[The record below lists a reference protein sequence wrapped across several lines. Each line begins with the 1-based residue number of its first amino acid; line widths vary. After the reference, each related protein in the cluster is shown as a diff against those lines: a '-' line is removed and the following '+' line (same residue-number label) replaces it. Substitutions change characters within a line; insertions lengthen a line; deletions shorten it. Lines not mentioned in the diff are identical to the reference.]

1 MSTLRRKLPSAS
13 SLFVF
18 EAAARCGSFTRAA
31 DELCVSQPAVSRML
45 SRLEEHL
52 GVQLFERVRGGARLT
67 ESGSLLYR
75 RVQEGFS
82 TIEAAISEIEARATG
97 IETVTLSVSTA
108 FTTHWLMPR
117 MSRFSQ
123 RFPSVDMRYQL
134 MSGRIGGPLVDVDL
148 GMRYVDETS
157 LKPSDIEVYPEIT
170 LPVCTPAY
178 LTGVVQAPRAKTLP
192 TLINM
197 DTQERSWTAPFT
209 EPGRPENALV
219 FSDYA
224 VVVQAALLGQGIA
237 LGWLNV
243 VSHCLAQGQL
253 LPATDGLRVTHR
265 RCCLVVPG
273 SRPLRPVV
281 EQVRRWIIEEM
292 RADLVQ
298 VDDLYPHLG
307 LAKYLQSGDISIAEH
322 TE

>member
-1 MSTLRRKLPSAS
+1 MSNLRRKLPSSS

-52 GVQLFERVRGGARLT
+52 GVQLFERTRGGARLT
-67 ESGSLLYR
+67 ESGSILYR

-82 TIEAAISEIEARATG
+82 TIESAISEIESRATG

-123 RFPSVDMRYQL
+123 RFPTVDMRYQL

-148 GMRYVDETS
+148 GMRYIESGDLKATETMV
-157 LKPSDIEVYPEIT
+157 LPEIT
-170 LPVCTPAY
+170 LPVCEPQY
-178 LTGVVQAPRAKTLP
+178 LRQVLHGTGKKIPP
-192 TLINM
+192 TLICM
-197 DTQERSWTAPFT
+197 DSQDRSWAQNFGAS
-209 EPGRPENALV
+209 ERAENALI

-224 VVVQAALLGQGIA
+224 VVVQAALLGQGVA

-243 VSHCLAQGQL
+243 VSNSLSKGEL
-253 LPATDGLRVTHR
+253 VPAADQVRVGSR
-265 RCCLVVPG
+265 RCCLVTPAN
-273 SRPLRPVV
+273 RPVRPVV
-281 EQVRRWIIEEM
+281 ESVRDWIIAEM
-292 RADLVQ
+292 HADIAQ
-298 VDDLYPHLG
+298 VDGLYPNLG
-307 LAKYLQSGDISIAEH
+307 LAALVKAGA
-322 TE
+322 

>member
-1 MSTLRRKLPSAS
+1 MSNLRRKLPSSS

-52 GVQLFERVRGGARLT
+52 GVQLFERTRGGARLT
-67 ESGSLLYR
+67 ESGSILYR

-82 TIEAAISEIEARATG
+82 TIESAISEIESRATG

-123 RFPSVDMRYQL
+123 RFPTVDMRYQL

-148 GMRYVDETS
+148 GMRYIESGS
-157 LKPSDIEVYPEIT
+157 LKATDTLALPEIT
-170 LPVCTPAY
+170 LPVCDPQY
-178 LTGVVQAPRAKTLP
+178 LKQVLQDTGKKQLP
-192 TLINM
+192 TLICM
-197 DTQERSWTAPFT
+197 DSQDRSWAQDFGAS
-209 EPGRPENALV
+209 ERMENALM

-224 VVVQAALLGQGIA
+224 VVVQAALLGQGVA
-237 LGWLNV
+237 LGWLSV
-243 VSHCLAQGQL
+243 VSNSLSKGEL
-253 LPATDGLRVTHR
+253 VPAADQVRVSSR
-265 RCCLVVPG
+265 RCCLVTPAN
-273 SRPLRPVV
+273 RPVRPVV
-281 EQVRRWIIEEM
+281 ENVRDWIIEEM
-292 RADLVQ
+292 HADIAK
-298 VDDLYPHLG
+298 VDALYPHLG
-307 LAKYLQSGDISIAEH
+307 LAALLA
-322 TE
+322 

>member
-1 MSTLRRKLPSAS
+1 MSNLRRKLPSSS

-67 ESGSLLYR
+67 ESGSILYR

-82 TIEAAISEIEARATG
+82 TIESAISEIEARATG

-123 RFPSVDMRYQL
+123 RFPTVDMRYQL

-148 GMRYVDETS
+148 GMRYLEAGS
-157 LKPSDIEVYPEIT
+157 LKATDTLVIPEIT
-170 LPVCTPAY
+170 LPVCNAQY
-178 LTGVVQAPRAKTLP
+178 LADVVRGKGKHQVP
-192 TLINM
+192 TLISM
-197 DTQERSWTAPFT
+197 DNQDRAWAADFET
-209 EPGRPENALV
+209 PGRADNALV

-224 VVVQAALLGQGIA
+224 VVVQAALLGQGMA

-243 VSHCLAQGQL
+243 VSNSLCKGELV
-253 LPATDGLRVTHR
+253 PATDTLRVHSR
-265 RCCLVVPG
+265 RCCLVVPAN
-273 SRPLRPVV
+273 RPVRPVV
-281 EQVRRWIIEEM
+281 ESVRDWIIEEM
-292 RADLVQ
+292 REDMLRIDA
-298 VDDLYPHLG
+298 LYPDLRL
-307 LAKYLQSGDISIAEH
+307 LATLQSTH
-322 TE
+322 

>member
-1 MSTLRRKLPSAS
+1 MSTLRRKLPSSS

-67 ESGSLLYR
+67 ESGSILYR

-82 TIEAAISEIEARATG
+82 TIESAISEIEARATG

-123 RFPSVDMRYQL
+123 RFPTVDMRYQL

-148 GMRYVDETS
+148 GMRYLDVGS
-157 LKPSDIEVYPEIT
+157 LKPTESLVIPEIT
-170 LPVCTPAY
+170 LPVCNPQY
-178 LTGVVQAPRAKTLP
+178 LGDVLLGKGKKRTP
-192 TLINM
+192 TLISM
-197 DTQERSWTAPFT
+197 DNQEREWASAFETA
-209 EPGRPENALV
+209 GRTVNTLV

-224 VVVQAALLGQGIA
+224 VVVQAALLGQGMA

-243 VSHCLAQGQL
+243 ISNSLCKGELV
-253 LPATDGLRVTHR
+253 PAVDVCRVTSR
-265 RCCLVVPG
+265 RCCLVVPAN
-273 SRPLRPVV
+273 RPVRPVV
-281 EQVRRWIIEEM
+281 ENVRDWIIEEM
-292 RADLVQ
+292 HADMLKI
-298 VDDLYPHLG
+298 DALYPHLG
-307 LAKYLQSGDISIAEH
+307 LASILESH
-322 TE
+322 R

>member
-1 MSTLRRKLPSAS
+1 MSTLRRKLPSSS

-67 ESGSLLYR
+67 ESGSILYR

-82 TIEAAISEIEARATG
+82 TIESAISEIEARATG

-123 RFPSVDMRYQL
+123 RFPTVDMRYQL

-148 GMRYVDETS
+148 GMRYLDVGS
-157 LKPSDIEVYPEIT
+157 LKPTESLVIPEIT
-170 LPVCTPAY
+170 LPVCNPQY
-178 LTGVVQAPRAKTLP
+178 LGDVLLGKGKKRTP
-192 TLINM
+192 TLISM
-197 DTQERSWTAPFT
+197 DNQEREWASAFETT
-209 EPGRPENALV
+209 GRTVNTLV

-224 VVVQAALLGQGIA
+224 VVVQAALLGQGMA

-243 VSHCLAQGQL
+243 ISNSLCKGELV
-253 LPATDGLRVTHR
+253 PAVDACRVTSR
-265 RCCLVVPG
+265 RCCLVVPAN
-273 SRPLRPVV
+273 RPVRPVV
-281 EQVRRWIIEEM
+281 ENVRDWIIEEM
-292 RADLVQ
+292 HADMLKI
-298 VDDLYPHLG
+298 DALYPHLG
-307 LAKYLQSGDISIAEH
+307 LASILESYR
-322 TE
+322 

>member
-1 MSTLRRKLPSAS
+1 MTNLRRKLPSSS

-82 TIEAAISEIEARATG
+82 TIESAISEIEARATG

-123 RFPSVDMRYQL
+123 RFPTVDMRYQL
-134 MSGRIGGPLVDVDL
+134 MSGKIGGPLVDVDL
-148 GMRYVDETS
+148 GMRYLEPGS
-157 LKPSDIEVYPEIT
+157 LQAADYRVMPEMT

-178 LTGVVQAPRAKTLP
+178 LASVARDNPQKRPL
-192 TLINM
+192 TLISM
-197 DTQERSWTAPFT
+197 DTQDRGWAAALEAG
-209 EPGRPENALV
+209 GRAENSLV

-224 VVVQAALLGQGIA
+224 VVVQAALLGQGMA

-243 VSHCLAQGQL
+243 VSNSLRKGEL
-253 LPATDGLRVTHR
+253 VPAADALKVHGRQ
-265 RCCLVVPG
+265 CCLVVPG
-273 SRPLRPVV
+273 HRPARPIV
-281 EQVRRWIIEEM
+281 EQIRDWIIEEM
-292 RADLVQ
+292 HEELLGIDAM
-298 VDDLYPHLG
+298 YPHLG
-307 LAKYLQSGDISIAEH
+307 LAATRDQGR
-322 TE
+322 

>member
-1 MSTLRRKLPSAS
+1 MSNLRRKLPSSS

-67 ESGSLLYR
+67 ESGSILFR

-82 TIEAAISEIEARATG
+82 TIESAISEIEARATG

-108 FTTHWLMPR
+108 FTTHWLIPR
-117 MSRFSQ
+117 MRRFSE
-123 RFPSVDMRYQL
+123 RFPTVDMRYQL

-148 GMRYVDETS
+148 GMRFLEAGS
-157 LKPSDIEVYPEIT
+157 LKATDSMVVPEIV
-170 LPVCTPAY
+170 LPLCNPQY
-178 LTGVVQAPRAKTLP
+178 LADVVQGKGKKHLP
-192 TLINM
+192 TLISM
-197 DTQERSWTAPFT
+197 DNQDRGWAADFET
-209 EPGRPENALV
+209 PGRADNALV

-243 VSHCLAQGQL
+243 VSNSLCKGELV
-253 LPATDGLRVTHR
+253 PASNGVRVLSR

-273 SRPLRPVV
+273 NRPVSPVV
-281 EQVRRWIIEEM
+281 EQVRDWIIEEM
-292 RADLVQ
+292 RADLRAI
-298 VDDLYPHLG
+298 DALYPHLG
-307 LAKYLQSGDISIAEH
+307 LAAVLES
-322 TE
+322 TR

>member
-1 MSTLRRKLPSAS
+1 MSNLRRKLPSSS

-67 ESGSLLYR
+67 ESGSILYR

-82 TIEAAISEIEARATG
+82 VIESAISEIESRATG

-123 RFPSVDMRYQL
+123 DFPGVDIRYQL

-148 GMRYVDETS
+148 GMRYIEEKS
-157 LKPSDIEVYPEIT
+157 LKATDIMVSAEIT
-170 LPVCTPAY
+170 LPVCNPQY
-178 LTGVVQAPRAKTLP
+178 LNKIRSATGKTCVP
-192 TLINM
+192 TLISM
-197 DTQERSWTAPFT
+197 DNQDRSWADEFAGA
-209 EPGRPENALV
+209 GRADNALV

-224 VVVQAALLGQGIA
+224 LVVQAALLGQGMA

-243 VSHCLAQGQL
+243 VSNCLLKGEL
-253 LPATDGLRVTHR
+253 VPASTTLQVTSR
-265 RCCLVVPG
+265 RCCLVTPPH
-273 SRPLRPVV
+273 RPVRPVV
-281 EQVRRWIIEEM
+281 ENVRDWIIKEM
-292 RADLVQ
+292 RADVAQ
-298 VDDLYPHLG
+298 VDTLYPDLRLAALTLG
-307 LAKYLQSGDISIAEH
+307 GD
-322 TE
+322 

>member
-1 MSTLRRKLPSAS
+1 MSNLRRKLPSSS

-67 ESGSLLYR
+67 ESGSILYR

-82 TIEAAISEIEARATG
+82 TIESAISEIEARATG

-123 RFPSVDMRYQL
+123 RFPTVDMRYQL

-148 GMRYVDETS
+148 GMRYLEAGS
-157 LKPSDIEVYPEIT
+157 LKATDTLVIPEIT
-170 LPVCTPAY
+170 LPVCNAQY
-178 LTGVVQAPRAKTLP
+178 LADVVQNKGKNSVP
-192 TLINM
+192 TLISM
-197 DTQERSWTAPFT
+197 DNQDRAWAATFET
-209 EPGRPENALV
+209 PGRADNALV

-224 VVVQAALLGQGIA
+224 VVVQAALLGQGMA

-243 VSHCLAQGQL
+243 VSNSLCKGELV
-253 LPATDGLRVTHR
+253 PATDTFRVNSR
-265 RCCLVVPG
+265 RCCLVVPAN
-273 SRPLRPVV
+273 RPVRPIV
-281 EQVRRWIIEEM
+281 ENVRDWIIEEM
-292 RADLVQ
+292 REDMLRIDA
-298 VDDLYPHLG
+298 LYPHLG
-307 LAKYLQSGDISIAEH
+307 LLATLQSVD
-322 TE
+322 

>member
-1 MSTLRRKLPSAS
+1 MSNLRRKLPSSS

-67 ESGSLLYR
+67 ESGVILYR
-75 RVQEGFS
+75 RVQEGFDA
-82 TIEAAISEIEARATG
+82 IESAIREVEARATG

-117 MSRFSQ
+117 MSRFHQ
-123 RFPSVDMRYQL
+123 RFPNVDMRYQL

-148 GMRYVDETS
+148 GMRYVEQNS
-157 LKPSDIEVYPEIT
+157 LKPADLRVMPEVT
-170 LPVCTPAY
+170 VPVCIPPY
-178 LTGVVQAPRAKTLP
+178 LQGRQAP
-192 TLINM
+192 TLISL
-197 DTQERSWTAPFT
+197 DVQDRSWASAFAPT
-209 EPGRPENALV
+209 GRADNTLV

-243 VSHCLAQGQL
+243 VSNALCKGELVQA
-253 LPATDGLRVTHR
+253 ADSLRVGSR
-265 RCCLVVPG
+265 CCCLVVPG
-273 SRPLRPVV
+273 NRAVRPIV
-281 EQVRRWIIEEM
+281 EQIRDWIVEEM
-292 RADLVQ
+292 R
-298 VDDLYPHLG
+298 DDLLRIDAMYPHLN
-307 LAKYLQSGDISIAEH
+307 LAATLESSR
-322 TE
+322 

>member
-1 MSTLRRKLPSAS
+1 MSNLRRKLPSSS

-67 ESGSLLYR
+67 ESGSILYR

-82 TIEAAISEIEARATG
+82 TIESAISEIESRATG

-117 MSRFSQ
+117 MSRFNE
-123 RFPSVDMRYQL
+123 RFPTVDMRYQL

-148 GMRYVDETS
+148 GMRYLDAGSVKATD
-157 LKPSDIEVYPEIT
+157 LLLVPEIT
-170 LPVCTPAY
+170 LPVCNASY
-178 LTGVVQAPRAKTLP
+178 LNNVLNSGNKKCPP

-197 DTQERSWTAPFT
+197 DNQDRSWAEDFAA
-209 EPGRPENALV
+209 PGRSDNALV

-224 VVVQAALLGQGIA
+224 VVVQAALLGQGVA

-243 VSHCLAQGQL
+243 VSHCLVKGEL
-253 LPATDGLRVTHR
+253 LPATDQVRVASR
-265 RCCLVVPG
+265 RCCLVSP
-273 SRPLRPVV
+273 SNRPVRPVV
-281 EQVRRWIIEEM
+281 ENVRDWIAEEM
-292 RADLVQ
+292 RGDLVKI
-298 VDDLYPHLG
+298 DALYPHLG
-307 LAKYLQSGDISIAEH
+307 LAAKVDFAD
-322 TE
+322 

>member
-1 MSTLRRKLPSAS
+1 MSNLRRKLPSSS

-67 ESGSLLYR
+67 ESGSILFR

-82 TIEAAISEIEARATG
+82 TIESAISEIEARATG

-117 MSRFSQ
+117 MSRFNQ
-123 RFPSVDMRYQL
+123 RFPTVDMRYQL

-148 GMRYVDETS
+148 GMRYLDEGS
-157 LKPSDIEVYPEIT
+157 LKATETLVIPEIT
-170 LPVCTPAY
+170 LPVCNPQY
-178 LTGVVQAPRAKTLP
+178 LADVVQGRSRKQVP
-192 TLINM
+192 TLISM
-197 DTQERSWTAPFT
+197 DHQDRAWAAPFGT
-209 EPGRPENALV
+209 PGRADNTLV

-243 VSHCLAQGQL
+243 VSNSLCKGELV
-253 LPATDGLRVTHR
+253 PAAETFRVNSR

-273 SRPLRPVV
+273 NRPVRPIV
-281 EQVRRWIIEEM
+281 ENVRDWIIEEM
-292 RADLVQ
+292 RADLLEI
-298 VDDLYPHLG
+298 DALYPHLG
-307 LAKYLQSGDISIAEH
+307 LAATLDSSL
-322 TE
+322 

>member
-1 MSTLRRKLPSAS
+1 MSNLRRKLPSSS

-67 ESGSLLYR
+67 DSGSILYR

-82 TIEAAISEIEARATG
+82 TIESAISEIEARATG

-117 MSRFSQ
+117 MRRFNE
-123 RFPSVDMRYQL
+123 RFPTVDMRYQL

-148 GMRYVDETS
+148 GMRYLESGS
-157 LKPSDIEVYPEIT
+157 LKAADSLVMPEIV
-170 LPVCTPAY
+170 LPVCNPQY
-178 LTGVVQAPRAKTLP
+178 LADVVQGKGRERVPA
-192 TLINM
+192 LISM
-197 DTQERSWTAPFT
+197 DNQDRSWAAAFETA
-209 EPGRPENALV
+209 GRPDNTLV

-243 VSHCLAQGQL
+243 VSNSLCKGELV
-253 LPATDGLRVTHR
+253 PATDAVRVTSR

-273 SRPLRPVV
+273 SRPVRPVV
-281 EQVRRWIIEEM
+281 EQVRDWIIEEM
-292 RADLVQ
+292 HADLLAI
-298 VDDLYPHLG
+298 DALYPHLG
-307 LAKYLQSGDISIAEH
+307 LAAVLKN
-322 TE
+322 TP

>member
-1 MSTLRRKLPSAS
+1 MSNLRRKLPSSS

-67 ESGSLLYR
+67 ESGSILYR

-82 TIEAAISEIEARATG
+82 TIESAISEIESRATG

-117 MSRFSQ
+117 MSRFSE
-123 RFPSVDMRYQL
+123 RFPTVDMRYQL

-148 GMRYVDETS
+148 GMRYIESNS
-157 LKPSDIEVYPEIT
+157 LKATDTLVVPEIT
-170 LPVCTPAY
+170 LPVCTPHY
-178 LTGVVQAPRAKTLP
+178 LKQVLQNSGKKQTP
-192 TLINM
+192 TLISM
-197 DTQERSWTAPFT
+197 DNQDRGWADDFQGS
-209 EPGRPENALV
+209 GRAENALV

-224 VVVQAALLGQGIA
+224 VVVQAALLGQGMA

-243 VSHCLAQGQL
+243 VSNSLQKGEL
-253 LPATDGLRVTHR
+253 VPAADQVRMTSR
-265 RCCLVVPG
+265 RCCLVSPG
-273 SRPLRPVV
+273 SRPVRPVV
-281 EQVRRWIIEEM
+281 ENVRDWIIEEM
-292 RADLVQ
+292 RADIAQ
-298 VDDLYPHLG
+298 VDALYPHLRIAA
-307 LAKYLQSGDISIAEH
+307 LVESGV
-322 TE
+322 

>member
-1 MSTLRRKLPSAS
+1 MSNLRRKVPSSS

-67 ESGSLLYR
+67 ESGSILYR

-82 TIEAAISEIEARATG
+82 TIESAISEIEARATG

-123 RFPSVDMRYQL
+123 RFPTVDMRYQL

-148 GMRYVDETS
+148 GMRYLEAGS
-157 LKPSDIEVYPEIT
+157 LKATDTLVIPEIT
-170 LPVCTPAY
+170 LPVCNAQY
-178 LTGVVQAPRAKTLP
+178 LADVVQGKGKKQVP
-192 TLINM
+192 TLISM
-197 DTQERSWTAPFT
+197 DNQDRGWAAAFEA
-209 EPGRPENALV
+209 PGRADNALV

-224 VVVQAALLGQGIA
+224 VVVQAALLGQGMA

-243 VSHCLAQGQL
+243 VSNSLCKGELV
-253 LPATDGLRVTHR
+253 PATDAFRVNSR
-265 RCCLVVPG
+265 RCCLVVPAN
-273 SRPLRPVV
+273 RPVRPIV
-281 EQVRRWIIEEM
+281 ESVRDWIIEEM
-292 RADLVQ
+292 REDMLRIDA
-298 VDDLYPHLG
+298 LYPHLG
-307 LAKYLQSGDISIAEH
+307 LLATLESTG
-322 TE
+322 

>member
-1 MSTLRRKLPSAS
+1 MSNLRRKLPSSS

-52 GVQLFERVRGGARLT
+52 GVQLFERTRGGARLT
-67 ESGSLLYR
+67 ESGSILYR

-82 TIEAAISEIEARATG
+82 TIESAISEIESRATG

-148 GMRYVDETS
+148 GMRYIDSGS
-157 LKPSDIEVYPEIT
+157 LKATDTLVVPEIT
-170 LPVCTPAY
+170 LPVCNPQYFQQVLQDAGKKQPPTMICMDN
-178 LTGVVQAPRAKTLP
+178 QDRDWTL
-192 TLINM
+192 
-197 DTQERSWTAPFT
+197 EFGSS
-209 EPGRPENALV
+209 GRVENALI

-224 VVVQAALLGQGIA
+224 VVVQAALLGQGMA
-237 LGWLNV
+237 LGWLTV
-243 VSHCLAQGQL
+243 VSNSLVKGEL
-253 LPATDGLRVTHR
+253 VPAAEQVHVTQR
-265 RCCLVVPG
+265 RCCLVTPAN
-273 SRPLRPVV
+273 RPVRPVV
-281 EQVRRWIIEEM
+281 ESVRDWIIEEM
-292 RADLVQ
+292 RADVAK
-298 VDDLYPHLG
+298 VDALYPHLG
-307 LAKYLQSGDISIAEH
+307 LSGLLQSGH
-322 TE
+322 

>member
-1 MSTLRRKLPSAS
+1 MSNLRRKLPSAS

-67 ESGSLLYR
+67 ESGSILYR
-75 RVQEGFS
+75 RVQEGFGV
-82 TIEAAISEIEARATG
+82 IESAISEIEARATG
-97 IETVTLSVSTA
+97 VETVTLSVSTA

-117 MSRFSQ
+117 MSRFHQ
-123 RFPSVDMRYQL
+123 RFPTVDMRYQL
-134 MSGRIGGPLVDVDL
+134 MSGKIGGPLVDVDL
-148 GMRYVDETS
+148 GMRYLEAGS
-157 LKPSDIEVYPEIT
+157 LKATDTLVLPEIL
-170 LPVCTPAY
+170 LPVCNPQY
-178 LTGVVQAPRAKTLP
+178 QADVLHDKRKKQVP
-192 TLINM
+192 TLISM
-197 DTQERSWTAPFT
+197 DNQERGWGAAFETA
-209 EPGRPENALV
+209 GRVDNTLV

-243 VSHCLAQGQL
+243 VSNSLCKGELV
-253 LPATDGLRVTHR
+253 PATDAVRVASR

-273 SRPLRPVV
+273 NRPVRPVV
-281 EQVRRWIIEEM
+281 ESVRDWIIEEM
-292 RADLVQ
+292 REDLLKI
-298 VDDLYPHLG
+298 DALYPHLG
-307 LAKYLQSGDISIAEH
+307 LAATLESSL
-322 TE
+322 

>member
-1 MSTLRRKLPSAS
+1 MSNLRRKLPSSS

-18 EAAARCGSFTRAA
+18 EAAARRGSFTKAA

-75 RVQEGFS
+75 RVQEGFT
-82 TIEAAISEIEARATG
+82 TIESAISEIEARATG

-123 RFPSVDMRYQL
+123 RFPTVDMRYQL
-134 MSGRIGGPLVDVDL
+134 MAGRIGGPLGDVDL
-148 GMRYVDETS
+148 GMRYLDAGS
-157 LKPSDIEVYPEIT
+157 LKASDSLVMPEIT
-170 LPVCTPAY
+170 LPVCNPHY
-178 LTGVVQAPRAKTLP
+178 LADVVQGPRKKHLP
-192 TLINM
+192 TLISLDNQ
-197 DTQERSWTAPFT
+197 DRNWAADF
-209 EPGRPENALV
+209 EPVKRADSALV

-224 VVVQAALLGQGIA
+224 VVVQAALLGQGMA

-243 VSHCLAQGQL
+243 VSHCLAKGEL
-253 LPATDGLRVTHR
+253 VPAAATLRVMPR
-265 RCCLVVPG
+265 RCCLVVPH
-273 SRPLRPVV
+273 RRPVRPIV
-281 EQVRRWIIEEM
+281 ESVRDWIIEEM
-292 RADLVQ
+292 RADLLKI
-298 VDDLYPHLG
+298 DARYPHLG
-307 LAKYLQSGDISIAEH
+307 LLRAVESAC
-322 TE
+322 

>member
-1 MSTLRRKLPSAS
+1 MSSLRRKLPSSS

-67 ESGSLLYR
+67 ESGSILYR

-82 TIEAAISEIEARATG
+82 TIESAISEIEARATG

-117 MSRFSQ
+117 MRRFSE
-123 RFPSVDMRYQL
+123 RFPTVDMRYQL

-148 GMRYVDETS
+148 GMRYLEAGS
-157 LKPSDIEVYPEIT
+157 LKATDSLVIPEII
-170 LPVCTPAY
+170 LPVCNPQY
-178 LTGVVQAPRAKTLP
+178 LADVVQGKGRKQVP
-192 TLINM
+192 TLISM
-197 DTQERSWTAPFT
+197 DNQDRGWAAAFETS
-209 EPGRPENALV
+209 GRADNTLV

-243 VSHCLAQGQL
+243 VSNSLCKGELV
-253 LPATDGLRVTHR
+253 PATDAIRVMSR

-273 SRPLRPVV
+273 NRPVRPVV
-281 EQVRRWIIEEM
+281 EQVRDWIIEEM
-292 RADLVQ
+292 RADLLAI
-298 VDDLYPHLG
+298 DALYPHLG
-307 LAKYLQSGDISIAEH
+307 LAATLQS
-322 TE
+322 TP

>member
-1 MSTLRRKLPSAS
+1 MSNLRRKLPSSS

-67 ESGSLLYR
+67 ESGSILYR

-82 TIEAAISEIEARATG
+82 TIESAISEIEARATG

-117 MSRFSQ
+117 MRRFSE
-123 RFPSVDMRYQL
+123 RFPTVDMRYQL

-148 GMRYVDETS
+148 GMRYLEASS
-157 LKPSDIEVYPEIT
+157 LRATDSLVIPEIV
-170 LPVCTPAY
+170 LPVCNPQY
-178 LTGVVQAPRAKTLP
+178 LADVVQGKGKKQVP
-192 TLINM
+192 TLISM
-197 DTQERSWTAPFT
+197 DNQDRSWAADFET
-209 EPGRPENALV
+209 PGRADNALV

-243 VSHCLAQGQL
+243 VSNSLCKGELV
-253 LPATDGLRVTHR
+253 PASEGIRVMSR
-265 RCCLVVPG
+265 RCCLVVP
-273 SRPLRPVV
+273 SNRPVRPVV
-281 EQVRRWIIEEM
+281 EQVRDWIIEEM
-292 RADLVQ
+292 RADLRAI
-298 VDDLYPHLG
+298 DALYPHLG
-307 LAKYLQSGDISIAEH
+307 LAATLES
-322 TE
+322 TL

>member
-1 MSTLRRKLPSAS
+1 MSNLRRKLPSTG

-67 ESGSLLYR
+67 ENGSLLYR
-75 RVQEGFS
+75 RVQEGFG
-82 TIEAAISEIEARATG
+82 TIEAAIDEIEARTTG
-97 IETVTLSVSTA
+97 LETITLSVSTA

-123 RFPSVDMRYQL
+123 CFPNVDMRYQL

-148 GMRYVDETS
+148 GMRYLDARSVKATDS
-157 LKPSDIEVYPEIT
+157 LVLPEIT
-170 LPVCTPAY
+170 LPVASPHY
-178 LTGVVQAPRAKTLP
+178 LARRVARPDAMAGAALIHMDNQDRHWADRLDPGGRA
-192 TLINM
+192 
-197 DTQERSWTAPFT
+197 D
-209 EPGRPENALV
+209 NALV

-224 VVVQAALLGQGIA
+224 VVVQAALLGQGLA

-243 VSHCLAQGQL
+243 VSHCLANGQL
-253 LPATDGLRVTHR
+253 APLGEQVTISPRH
-265 RCCLVVPG
+265 CCLVSPDN
-273 SRPLRPVV
+273 RPTRPIV
-281 EQVRRWIIEEM
+281 ERVRQWIIDEM
-292 RADLVQ
+292 HADIARIET
-298 VDDLYPHLG
+298 LYPHLA
-307 LAKYLQSGDISIAEH
+307 LAEKIAAAG
-322 TE
+322 

>member
-1 MSTLRRKLPSAS
+1 MSNLRRKLPSSS

-67 ESGSLLYR
+67 ESGSILYR
-75 RVQEGFS
+75 RVQEGFG
-82 TIEAAISEIEARATG
+82 TIESAISEIEARATG

-117 MSRFSQ
+117 MSRFNQ
-123 RFPSVDMRYQL
+123 RFPMVDMRYQL
-134 MSGRIGGPLVDVDL
+134 MYGKIGGPLVDVDL
-148 GMRYVDETS
+148 GMRYLEQGS
-157 LKPSDIEVYPEIT
+157 LKPSDTRVLPEIT
-170 LPVCTPAY
+170 LPVCNPHYLKEMRPAR
-178 LTGVVQAPRAKTLP
+178 GKKQQP
-192 TLINM
+192 TLISM
-197 DTQERSWTAPFT
+197 DSQDRGWAAAFASAST
-209 EPGRPENALV
+209 LV

-243 VSHCLAQGQL
+243 VSNALCKGELV
-253 LPATDGLRVTHR
+253 PATDTIRVASR
-265 RCCLVVPG
+265 RCCLVVP
-273 SRPLRPVV
+273 SNRPVRPVV
-281 EQVRRWIIEEM
+281 EEVRDWIVEEM
-292 RADLVQ
+292 RDDLLKI
-298 VDDLYPHLG
+298 DALYPHLG
-307 LAKYLQSGDISIAEH
+307 LAATLES
-322 TE
+322 TL

>member
-1 MSTLRRKLPSAS
+1 MSNLRRKVPSPS

-67 ESGSLLYR
+67 ESGSILYR
-75 RVQEGFS
+75 RVQEGFN
-82 TIEAAISEIEARATG
+82 TIESAISEIEARATG

-117 MSRFSQ
+117 MSRFNQ
-123 RFPSVDMRYQL
+123 RFPTVDMRYQL

-148 GMRYVDETS
+148 GMRYLEAGS
-157 LKPSDIEVYPEIT
+157 LKATDTLVVPEIT
-170 LPVCTPAY
+170 LPVCNAQY
-178 LTGVVQAPRAKTLP
+178 LADVVQGKGAKQVP
-192 TLINM
+192 TLISM
-197 DTQERSWTAPFT
+197 DNQDRGWAAAYET
-209 EPGRPENALV
+209 PGRADNALV

-224 VVVQAALLGQGIA
+224 VVVQAALLGQGMA

-243 VSHCLAQGQL
+243 ISNSLCKGELV
-253 LPATDGLRVTHR
+253 PATGAFRVHSR
-265 RCCLVVPG
+265 RCCLVVPAN
-273 SRPLRPVV
+273 RPVRPIV
-281 EQVRRWIIEEM
+281 ESVRDWIIEEM
-292 RADLVQ
+292 REDMLRI
-298 VDDLYPHLG
+298 DTLYPHLG
-307 LAKYLQSGDISIAEH
+307 LLATLES
-322 TE
+322 TR

>member
-1 MSTLRRKLPSAS
+1 MSNLRRKLPSS
-13 SLFVF
+13 GSLFVF

-67 ESGSLLYR
+67 ENGSLLYR

-97 IETVTLSVSTA
+97 METITLSVSTA

-117 MSRFSQ
+117 MSRFSE
-123 RFPSVDMRYQL
+123 RFPGVDMRYQL

-148 GMRYVDETS
+148 GMRYLDAGSVKATDS
-157 LKPSDIEVYPEIT
+157 LVLPEIT
-170 LPVCTPAY
+170 LPVCSPQY
-178 LTGVVQAPRAKTLP
+178 R
-192 TLINM
+192 M
-197 DTQERSWTAPFT
+197 DTPRGKGKHAAPALIHMDNQDRSWATPFDQG
-209 EPGRPENALV
+209 GRTDNALV

-224 VVVQAALLGQGIA
+224 VVVQAALLGQGMA

-243 VSHCLAQGQL
+243 VSHCLANGQL
-253 LPATDGLRVTHR
+253 LPMGDEVKVSAR
-265 RCCLVVPG
+265 RCCLVSPTN
-273 SRPLRPVV
+273 RPARPIVDS
-281 EQVRRWIIEEM
+281 VRQWIIEEM
-292 RADLVQ
+292 QADIARI
-298 VDDLYPHLG
+298 DALYPQLC
-307 LAKYLQSGDISIAEH
+307 LAQKIAAAS
-322 TE
+322 